1 MLRRHLLAAAPAL
14 AGVLPGRAGATGMQP
29 ILVEL
34 FTSQSCSSCPPA
46 DALLGELAG
55 RPDVLALSYHVTYW
69 NRLGWRDRFSL
80 VEATERQRRYATT
93 LGHDQVYTPQTVI
106 QGRRDAVG
114 SDRAAVAAA
123 IRTATPGQVGLAL
136 HEAGQAVSVRAGPG
150 EGSGSV
156 WLVGFDRQ
164 HITPVASGENR
175 GRTLTHS
182 NVVRSLGALG
192 EWRGQ
197 AMELTGAR
205 PAGESLAVLL
215 QASSG
220 IILGVAK
227 L

>member
-1 MLRRHLLAAAPAL
+1 MLRRNLLLAAPAL
-14 AGVLPGRAGATGMQP
+14 ASQAPRRADAVSVQP
-29 ILVEL
+29 VLVEL

-46 DALLGELAG
+46 DVLLGELAG

-80 VEATERQRRYATT
+80 PEATERQRRYAAT
-93 LGHDQVYTPQTVI
+93 LGHNQIYTPQTVV

-123 IRTATPGQVGLAL
+123 IRAATPGPVRLAL
-136 HEAGQAVSVRAGPG
+136 REAAPAMSVEAGAG
-150 EGSGSV
+150 EGSGTF

-164 HITPVASGENR
+164 HVTPVASGENR

-182 NVVRSLGALG
+182 HVVRSLSTPG

-197 AMELTGAR
+197 AISLTSAR
-205 PAGESLAVLL
+205 PVGERVSVLL
-215 QASSG
+215 QAHSG
-220 IILGVAK
+220 AILGVATV
-227 L
+227 

>member
-1 MLRRHLLAAAPAL
+1 MLRRDLLLAAPAL
-14 AGVLPGRAGATGMQP
+14 ASQAPRRAAAAQAQP
-29 ILVEL
+29 VLVEL

-46 DALLGELAG
+46 DVLLGELAG

-80 VEATERQRRYATT
+80 PEATERQRRYAAT
-93 LGHDQVYTPQTVI
+93 LGHNQIYTPQTVI

-123 IRTATPGQVGLAL
+123 IRAATPGPISLTLRDAAPTISVA
-136 HEAGQAVSVRAGPG
+136 AGAG
-150 EGSGSV
+150 EGTGTF

-164 HITPVASGENR
+164 HVTPVASGENR
-175 GRTLTHS
+175 GRTLTHRH
-182 NVVRSLGALG
+182 VVRSLSTLG

-197 AMELTGAR
+197 AMGLTSAR
-205 PAGESLAVLL
+205 PAGERVAVLL

-220 IILGVAK
+220 AILGLAT